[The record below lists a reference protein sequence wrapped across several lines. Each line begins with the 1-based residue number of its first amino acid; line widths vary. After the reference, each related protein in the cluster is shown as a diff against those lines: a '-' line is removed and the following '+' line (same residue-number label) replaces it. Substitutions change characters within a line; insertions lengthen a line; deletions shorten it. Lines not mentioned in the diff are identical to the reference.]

1 VKSSLKEGLLG
12 AEARDPALEERYR
25 ARLRGLTE
33 RRLGPAARIVHGVGL
48 VLGLGLSIRFVQLM
62 VSLHAAAR
70 AEQWIGLG
78 VGLAF
83 SVCWALAE
91 AAVLRAGVERLFS
104 HGAIRTA
111 LIVTFTF
118 LLAGLMLWAGIR
130 SANPA
135 RGTHLVLFGLVFWCA
150 IGLPF
155 LMTHLVRSSEV
166 RVRAALLELELARA
180 EAREERP

>member
-1 VKSSLKEGLLG
+1 VKSSMKEALLRV
-12 AEARDPALEERYR
+12 EARDPALEERYR

-33 RRLGPAARIVHGVGL
+33 RRLGPAARIVHAGGL
-48 VLGLGLSIRFVQLM
+48 VIGLALSIRFVQLM
-62 VSLHAAAR
+62 VSLHAAGR

-111 LIVTFTF
+111 LVVTFTF
-118 LLAGLMLWAGIR
+118 VLAGLMLWAGIQ
-130 SANPA
+130 SANPT
-135 RGTHLVLFGLVFWCA
+135 RGMHLILFGLVFWCA
-150 IGLPF
+150 LGLPF
-155 LMTHLVRSSEV
+155 LMAHLVKSSEV
-166 RVRAALLELELARA
+166 RVRASLLELELARA
-180 EAREERP
+180 EAQEERS

>member
-1 VKSSLKEGLLG
+1 MKSMKQGLLEV
-12 AEARDPALEERYR
+12 EARDPALEERYR
-25 ARLRGLTE
+25 VRLRELTE
-33 RRLGPAARIVHGVGL
+33 RRLSPAARIVHTVGL

-62 VSLHAAAR
+62 ASLPAGGR
-70 AEQWIGLG
+70 TEQWVGLG

-111 LIVTFTF
+111 LIVTFAF
-118 LLAGLMLWAGIR
+118 VLAGLMLWAGIQ
-130 SANPA
+130 SVNPT
-135 RGTHLVLFGLVFWCA
+135 RGMHLILFGLVFWCA

-155 LMTHLVRSSEV
+155 LMAHLVASSEV
-166 RVRAALLELELARA
+166 RVRAALLELELARH
-180 EAREERP
+180 EMQEKRP

>member
-1 VKSSLKEGLLG
+1 MKSAMKEGLLG

-33 RRLGPAARIVHGVGL
+33 RRLGPLARVTHAVGL
-48 VLGLGLSIRFVQLM
+48 ALGLGLSIRFVQLM
-62 VSLHAAAR
+62 VSLHAGGR

-78 VGLAF
+78 LGLAF

-91 AAVLRAGVERLFS
+91 AAVLRDGVDRLFS

-111 LIVTFTF
+111 LVVTFTF
-118 LLAGLMLWAGIR
+118 VLAGLMLWAGIQ
-130 SANPA
+130 SANPT
-135 RGTHLVLFGLVFWCA
+135 RGMHLILFGLVFWCA

-155 LMTHLVRSSEV
+155 LMAHLVKSSEV
-166 RVRAALLELELARA
+166 RVRTALLELELALA
-180 EAREERP
+180 EAREERS

>member
-1 VKSSLKEGLLG
+1 MKPSIKQGLLG

-25 ARLRGLTE
+25 ARLRELTE
-33 RRLGPAARIVHGVGL
+33 RRLGPAARIVHAVGL

-62 VSLHAAAR
+62 AALHATGR
-70 AEQWIGLG
+70 PEQWVGLG

-91 AAVLRAGVERLFS
+91 AAVLRAGVVRLFP

-111 LIVTFTF
+111 LVVTFTF
-118 LLAGLMLWAGIR
+118 VLAGLMLWAGLS
-130 SANPA
+130 SADPN
-135 RGTHLVLFGLVFWCA
+135 RGLRLILFGLVFWCA

-155 LMTHLVRSSEV
+155 LVAHLVQSSEV
-166 RVRAALLELELARA
+166 RVRASLLELELARA
-180 EAREERP
+180 EVGEERS